1 MKYVSN
7 QLQSVRHPQQP
18 LVASGISFDRMGC
31 QYGRSGLGMM
41 KKAFFYIGIVCSLL
55 HCKPDDTPSTSPAV
69 ASDQSNALSS
79 STLNSDVTT
88 DSTTTPMY
96 LDPSRAAVVV
106 QKEVKQ
112 GPSVLFDGITVP
124 TISLAFQKADYVQI
138 LRCSASFEFKTQDG
152 KLVENVSQTESNQSE
167 LKWAWIMAWNQ
178 KNACEIV
185 TEMSP
190 SITYP
195 DIAAPTGRFY
205 YILNP
210 CISKTHSTE
219 NRDSCSYLTQ
229 VTNAFSYTNV
239 FQEEMRR
246 KAIDLSNG
254 ESSLRALMD
263 QVQIISGSLSTAIIN
278 CESYWAKHDTLQNLR
293 SGLTQLAMF
302 VGVAL
307 IGFAFGG
314 GLMVL
319 FYAQMTAM
327 IGHMFMEQFKA
338 FEKKGNVCISPT
350 RTGDNDFGIHD
361 LYNQLQVVIN
371 TSIPNTQ
378 RQMETL
384 MDEMNKYDNRVLT
397 YNQGIQ
403 KMKALGVDLSSQAS
417 VKAAV
422 ESTTQTGILPG
433 NSTAAPSGE

>member
-1 MKYVSN
+1 MRYIEQKFGFFICFLILCSAIN
-7 QLQSVRHPQQP
+7 CTKSKDTA
-18 LVASGISFDRMGC
+18 AS
-31 QYGRSGLGMM
+31 
-41 KKAFFYIGIVCSLL
+41 
-55 HCKPDDTPSTSPAV
+55 PSA

-79 STLNSDVTT
+79 SGLNSDVTT
-88 DSTTTPMY
+88 DSTTMPMY

-112 GPSVLFDGITVP
+112 APSVLFDGVTVP

-138 LRCSASFEFKTQDG
+138 LRCSASFKFKTQDG
-152 KLVENVSQTESNQSE
+152 KLVENVSQTASNQSE
-167 LKWAWIMAWNQ
+167 LKWAWTMAWNQ
-178 KNACEIV
+178 KDSCEIV
-185 TEMSP
+185 TEMTP

-210 CISKTHSTE
+210 CISKIHSTE

-229 VTNAFSYTNV
+229 VTSAFSYTNL

-254 ESSLRALMD
+254 ESSLRALME
-263 QVQIISGSLSTAIIN
+263 QVQIISGTLSTAIID
-278 CESYWAKHDTLQNLR
+278 CENYWAQHDAMESLR
-293 SGLTQLAMF
+293 SGLAELAVF
-302 VGVAL
+302 VGVAV

-319 FYAQMTAM
+319 FYADMAAM
-327 IGHMFMEQFKA
+327 IGNMFMEQFKA
-338 FEKKGNVCISPT
+338 FERKGDVCISST

-361 LYNQLQVVIN
+361 LYNQLQVVLN

-378 RQMETL
+378 KQMETL

-397 YNQGIQ
+397 YNQGIE
-403 KMKALGVDLSSQAS
+403 KMKSLGVDLSSQTS

-422 ESTTQTGILPG
+422 DSTTQTGVLPG
-433 NSTAAPSGE
+433 NSTAAPGGN

>member
-1 MKYVSN
+1 MKYLSN
-7 QLQSVRHPQQP
+7 QLESVRHPQPP
-18 LVASGISFDRMGC
+18 LVTSGVSFDRMGC
-31 QYGRSGLGMM
+31 QYGRSGLGIT

-55 HCKPDDTPSTSPAV
+55 HCKPDNTPSTSSFA

-79 STLNSDVTT
+79 SSLNSDVTT
-88 DSTTTPMY
+88 DSTTMPMY

-106 QKEVKQ
+106 QKEVKKA
-112 GPSVLFDGITVP
+112 PSVIFDGITVP

-152 KLVENVSQTESNQSE
+152 KLVENVSQTASNQSE

-178 KNACEIV
+178 KNSCEIV
-185 TEMSP
+185 TEMTP

-210 CISKTHSTE
+210 CISKIHSTE

-229 VTNAFSYTNV
+229 VTSSFSYTNV

-263 QVQIISGSLSTAIIN
+263 QVQIISGTLSTAIIN
-278 CESYWAKHDTLQNLR
+278 CENYWAQHDALQSLR
-293 SGLTQLAMF
+293 SGLSELAIF
-302 VGVAL
+302 VGLAVIGIAL
-307 IGFAFGG
+307 GG
-314 GLMVL
+314 GVMVL
-319 FYAQMTAM
+319 FYADMAAM
-327 IGHMFMEQFKA
+327 IGNMFMEQFHA

-361 LYNQLQVVIN
+361 LYSQLQVVIN

-378 RQMETL
+378 KQMETL

-403 KMKALGVDLSSQAS
+403 KMKAFGVDLSSKTS

-422 ESTTQTGILPG
+422 ENTTKTGVLPG
-433 NSTAAPSGE
+433 NSTAAPSGD